1 MASKIKKGD
10 TVKVITGRSK
20 GQRGKIIYID
30 NDKVKVEGVQ
40 MVKKTN
46 KPNPQLQ
53 QPGGITEKEATIH
66 ISNIAILNPI
76 TQKADKVKFDL
87 KNDGKKVRV
96 FKSNN
101 ELVDIER

>member
-10 TVKVITGRSK
+10 IVKVIAGRSK
-20 GQRGKIIYID
+20 GQQGKVIYI
-30 NDKVKVEGVQ
+30 NNERVKVEGVQ

-53 QPGGITEKEATIH
+53 QPGGITEKESCIH
-66 ISNIAILNPI
+66 ISNVAILNPI
-76 TQKADKVKFDL
+76 TQKADKVKFDI
-87 KNDGKKVRV
+87 KDDGKKVRV